1 MEGTDDKV
9 MNHADNESV
18 HLRFTHTE
26 KEYLDA
32 VRFYFW
38 HSKELL
44 ARLIVSFVLLA
55 FGMVLLLM
63 LIGVPFPLWAT
74 AAFIF
79 LAGLG
84 WFHGYVIDVPRRR
97 FRGDPK
103 YRDEYDLVF
112 SDAGMEFKTAH
123 VSASLRWSL
132 YTRVIENDSFYIL
145 IYGRDIHSLSIVPK
159 RAFREH
165 EQEKTFR
172 KLLRRNLDPNL
183 KLTPGEHETQQYVP
197 ASLEPPDWR

>member
-1 MEGTDDKV
+1 MDQ
-9 MNHADNESV
+9 ADQGVV

-38 HSKELL
+38 HSKELSI
-44 ARLIVSFVLLA
+44 RLIVSFVLFAIGL
-55 FGMVLLLM
+55 VLLDVILGGF
-63 LIGVPFPLWAT
+63 LPLWAML
-74 AAFIF
+74 AFIF

-103 YRDEYDLVF
+103 YRDEYDLTF
-112 SDAGMEFKTAH
+112 SDAGTEFKTAH
-123 VSASLRWSL
+123 LSASLKWSL
-132 YTRVIENDSFYIL
+132 YTRVIENDRFYIM
-145 IYGRDIHSLSIVPK
+145 IYGRDIHSLSILPK
-159 RAFREH
+159 RVFRDKEQEMAFR
-165 EQEKTFR
+165 KI
-172 KLLRRNLDPNL
+172 LRRNLDPNL
-183 KLTPGEHETQQYVP
+183 KLTPAEHETQQYVP

>member
-1 MEGTDDKV
+1 MD
-9 MNHADNESV
+9 HADKESV

-26 KEYLDA
+26 KEYLNA

-38 HSKELL
+38 HSKELSI
-44 ARLIVSFVLLA
+44 RLIVSFVLFAVGL
-55 FGMVLLLM
+55 VLLSVV
-63 LIGVPFPLWAT
+63 IGVPLPWWAMV
-74 AAFIF
+74 AFIF

-103 YRDEYDLVF
+103 YRDEYNLIF
-112 SDAGMEFKTAH
+112 NDAGMEFKTAH
-123 VSASLRWSL
+123 VSATLRWSL
-132 YTRVIENDSFYIL
+132 YTRVIENDSFYIM

-159 RAFREH
+159 RAFRDN

-183 KLTPGEHETQQYVP
+183 KLTPGEHETQYVP

>member
-1 MEGTDDKV
+1 MG
-9 MNHADNESV
+9 NESV

-44 ARLIVSFVLLA
+44 IRLILSFVLFAIGL
-55 FGMVLLLM
+55 VM
-63 LIGVPFPLWAT
+63 LDVILGGFLPLWAMV
-74 AAFIF
+74 AFIF

-84 WFHGYVIDVPRRR
+84 WFHGFVIDVPRRT

-103 YRDEYDLVF
+103 FRDEYDLIF
-112 SDAGMEFKTAH
+112 SDAGVDFKTAH

-132 YTRVIENDSFYIL
+132 YTRVIENNSFYIMM
-145 IYGRDIHSLSIVPK
+145 YGRDIHSLSILPK
-159 RAFREH
+159 RVFRDN

-183 KLTPGEHETQQYVP
+183 KLTAGENETEQYVP
-197 ASLEPPDWR
+197 STLEPPDWR